1 MIKVISV
8 SFAILI
14 LLSGCVTQTGPGTVQ
29 KGFDRDKAAENRVS
43 LGLTYLKNGN
53 FSSAKFNLD
62 KALEFAPRSAD
73 ANYAMAYYYQSV
85 GELEQAEN
93 AYQYAMDLEPNNA
106 DIANTYGAFLCQNG
120 NYEKAKEYFLK
131 AVNTSSYISSAQTYE
146 NLALCSQ
153 SQGRPEEAVQYF
165 RSAVN
170 HQPSRA
176 DSLYLLT
183 QSLIDTQQW
192 VEAQDVFKRYEKVSR
207 VSPQSLLM
215 AVSIEEGL
223 GNYSVAKGYSDML
236 IQLYPSNPLTLAFL
250 KSKREAAEKNVQS
263 AGMDILN
270 KNKAPTTSANVE
282 PVKQTLAPI
291 VANDQQNNELQNAV
305 INEPQDSLPNA
316 SNKVVPV
323 EAESEVTEITKPT
336 YHVVSRGENLY
347 RISLQYNIKMQT
359 LVEWNNLADESEIYN
374 GMRLSLVKPASVE

>member
-8 SFAILI
+8 SFTILI

-85 GELEQAEN
+85 GELEQAEE

-120 NYEKAKEYFLK
+120 KYEKAKEYFLK
-131 AVNTSSYISSAQTYE
+131 AVNSSSYNLSAQTYE

-170 HQPSRA
+170 HQPSRSH
-176 DSLYLLT
+176 SLYLLT
-183 QSLIDTQQW
+183 QALIDTQQW
-192 VEAQDVFKRYEKVSR
+192 AEAQDVFKRYEKVSR
-207 VSPQSLLM
+207 VTPQSLIM
-215 AVSIEEGL
+215 AVSIENGL

-236 IQLYPSNPLTLAFL
+236 IQLYPSNPLTLEFL
-250 KSKREAAEKNVQS
+250 KSKRDAVERNIQS
-263 AGMDILN
+263 SDTALLN
-270 KNKAPTTSANVE
+270 KNKVVPI
-282 PVKQTLAPI
+282 KQTI
-291 VANDQQNNELQNAV
+291 TSYVSNDQQNNELHNKV
-305 INEPQDSLPNA
+305 INEPQDTLPKA
-316 SNKVVPV
+316 SSTVIPAKVESDVK
-323 EAESEVTEITKPT
+323 EASKLT
-336 YHVVSRGENLY
+336 YHVVKRGENLY

-374 GMRLSLVKPASVE
+374 GMRLSLVKPVTVE

>member
-8 SFAILI
+8 SFTILI

-62 KALEFAPRSAD
+62 KALEFSPRSAD

-85 GELEQAEN
+85 GELEQAEE

-120 NYEKAKEYFLK
+120 KYEKAKEYFLK
-131 AVNTSSYISSAQTYE
+131 AVNTSSYILSAQTYE

-170 HQPSRA
+170 HQPSRSH
-176 DSLYLLT
+176 SLYLLT
-183 QSLIDTQQW
+183 QALIDTQQW
-192 VEAQDVFKRYEKVSR
+192 AEAQDVFKRYEKVSR
-207 VSPQSLLM
+207 VTPQSLIM
-215 AVSIEEGL
+215 AVSIENGL
-223 GNYSVAKGYSDML
+223 GNFSVAKGYSDML
-236 IQLYPSNPLTLAFL
+236 IQLYPSNPLTLEFL
-250 KSKREAAEKNVQS
+250 KSKRDAVERNIHS
-263 AGMDILN
+263 SDMDLPN
-270 KNKAPTTSANVE
+270 KNKVV
-282 PVKQTLAPI
+282 PVKQTITSYAS
-291 VANDQQNNELQNAV
+291 NDQQNNELPNKV
-305 INEPQDSLPNA
+305 TNEPQDTLPKA
-316 SNKVVPV
+316 SSTVIPAKVESDVK
-323 EAESEVTEITKPT
+323 EATKLT

-374 GMRLSLVKPASVE
+374 GMRLSLVKPATVE